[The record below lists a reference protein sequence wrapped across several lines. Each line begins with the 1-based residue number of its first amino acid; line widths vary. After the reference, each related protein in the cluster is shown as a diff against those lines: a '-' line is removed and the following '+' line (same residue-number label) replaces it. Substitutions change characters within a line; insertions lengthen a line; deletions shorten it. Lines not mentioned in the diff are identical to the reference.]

1 VLHSLWNVRHL
12 FVKNLKERRY
22 HAPRYQQH
30 PKSTAKAG
38 LFPVFS
44 FGPWLAGYFYP
55 ALSDQQSPGSLRVL
69 PLGRLG
75 A

>member
-1 VLHSLWNVRHL
+1 MYATCLS
-12 FVKNLKERRY
+12 KNLKERRY

-44 FGPWLAGYFYP
+44 FGRWLAGNLYT
-55 ALSDQQSPGSLRVL
+55 ALSYQ
-69 PLGRLG
+69 
-75 A
+75 